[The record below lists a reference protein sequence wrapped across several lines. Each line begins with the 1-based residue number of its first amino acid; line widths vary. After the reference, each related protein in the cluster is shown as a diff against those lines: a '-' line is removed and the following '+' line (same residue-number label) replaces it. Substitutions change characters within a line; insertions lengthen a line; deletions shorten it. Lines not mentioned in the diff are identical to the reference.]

1 MNVDSIVNAGPQASL
16 DRSNINNDV
25 KQFVIDVLFGV
36 YRESLGAAIK
46 PIDITSST
54 LFGIR

>member
-1 MNVDSIVNAGPQASL
+1 MTGPISIVL
-16 DRSNINNDV
+16 DV

-36 YRESLGAAIK
+36 YRESPEAAIK

-54 LFGIR
+54 LFGSR